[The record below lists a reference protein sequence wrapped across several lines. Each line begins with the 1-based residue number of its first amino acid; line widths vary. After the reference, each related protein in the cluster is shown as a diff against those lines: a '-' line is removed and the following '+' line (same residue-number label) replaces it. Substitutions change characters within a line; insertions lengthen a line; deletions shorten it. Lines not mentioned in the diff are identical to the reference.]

1 MASAV
6 AMEIADFSGTGTG
19 VDGMTTGA
27 RAGRRDGRS
36 PLEMRPLTATQGVL
50 HKADGSA
57 RLSAGGSEVLAAIHG
72 PTECALPRQDAARCA
87 VTVNFRER
95 RAESAVEMAAV
106 AGFRELV
113 SSTVL
118 TALHPRKMLSVTV
131 HVLSDEGGAS
141 AAAVNAVALALLDAG
156 TPMSSVPVAATVSV
170 AGGDIVVD
178 PSKSEEAESEG
189 VLTFTFAGAGE
200 KLSTDY
206 AAVTSSGDCGGVDMF
221 NKASDAAHSLAAQT
235 LAFMRLSV
243 EKKQQMERAF

>member
-1 MASAV
+1 
-6 AMEIADFSGTGTG
+6 MEIEELAGVGSG

-36 PLEMRPLTATQGVL
+36 ALEMRPLRATQGVL
-50 HKADGSA
+50 YNADGSA
-57 RLSAGGSEVLAAIHG
+57 RLSAGGSEVLVGIHG

-87 VTVNFRER
+87 VTVTFQER
-95 RAESAVEMAAV
+95 RAESAVELAAV

-113 SSTVL
+113 QTAVL
-118 TALHPRKMLSVTV
+118 TTLNPRKMLVVSV
-131 HVLSDEGGAS
+131 HVLSDQGGVG

-156 TPMSSVPVAATVSV
+156 TPMESVPVAATVSV
-170 AGGDIVVD
+170 AGGAIVVD

-189 VLTFTFAGAGE
+189 VLTFTFPGAGE

-206 AAVTSSGDCGGVDMF
+206 AAVTSSGDCGGVEMF
-221 NKASDAAHSLAAQT
+221 IKASDAAHSLAAQT